1 MSESAPERANA
12 RSGGNVFTHKIG
24 PLPMIVWVMIIGG
37 VIVAWSLFK
46 SRTSGSSS
54 AASQDTGT
62 SAADVPQ
69 FVNQTYTTVT
79 PPSVTIN
86 EPPETE
92 PGAPPPRGGGDK
104 GGPPVPSN
112 YHPPHPKP
120 PVPRPG
126 PAHQPPIFNAVYIVR
141 KGDTLNSVAKKYGV
155 TRVELAHANGYGT
168 GAGLR
173 TGERL
178 HVPQPA
184 GTGTPNKAP

>member
-46 SRTSGSSS
+46 SRTSGKSDTS
-54 AASQDTGT
+54 SQDTGT

-92 PGAPPPRGGGDK
+92 PAAPPTGGGDK
-104 GGPPVPSN
+104 SGPPIPSN

-120 PVPRPG
+120 PGIRPG
-126 PAHQPPIFNAVYIVR
+126 PARQPPIFNGTYIVKR
-141 KGDTLNSVAKKYGV
+141 NEDLNAIAKKYGI
-155 TRVELAHANGYGT
+155 TRVELAHANGLGT

-173 TGERL
+173 TGQRIK
-178 HVPQPA
+178 VPSPPPK
-184 GTGTPNKAP
+184 GVPNKAI